1 MRKKDVI
8 ALGILEGHFNNE
20 QQARQYC
27 EHHGLKVE
35 FKSMSSK
42 GAFLMKISNREGW
55 ISPKSWVDNHLS
67 ELRRQFGEL
76 SDRLGNLGEPTSGP
90 TSVETTID
98 KPLCLF
104 LPVPG
109 ERPTANGIA
118 RSFLNGLRMSGLDR
132 RVEVVDSSHIYSE
145 CDSVEDGSLERI
157 LVDAIM
163 SLGK

>member
-8 ALGILEGHFNNE
+8 ALGILGGNFNNE

-27 EHHGLKVE
+27 EHHKLKVE
-35 FKSMSSK
+35 FKSTGSK
-42 GAFLMKISNREGW
+42 GTFLMKISNHEGW

-90 TSVETTID
+90 TPVETTSD

-132 RVEVVDSSHIYSE
+132 QVEVVNSSHIYSE
-145 CDSVEDGSLERI
+145 CDSIEDGNLERI

>member
-1 MRKKDVI
+1 MRKKDAI
-8 ALGILEGHFNNE
+8 ALGIIEGHFNNE

-27 EHHGLKVE
+27 EHYSLKVE
-35 FKSMSSK
+35 FKSTSSK
-42 GAFLMKISNREGW
+42 GAFLMKVSNREGW
-55 ISPKSWVDNHLS
+55 ISPKSWVDNHLA
-67 ELRRQFGEL
+67 ELKRQFSEL
-76 SDRLGNLGEPTSGP
+76 SDRLGNLGEPTSEP
-90 TSVETTID
+90 TSVETTDD

-118 RSFLNGLRMSGLDR
+118 RSILNGLRTSGLDR
-132 RVEVVDSSHIYSE
+132 QIEVVNSNHIFSEYGSINDS
-145 CDSVEDGSLERI
+145 DLERT

>member
-1 MRKKDVI
+1 MRKKDAI
-8 ALGILEGHFNNE
+8 ALGIIEGHFKDE
-20 QQARQYC
+20 QKARQYC
-27 EHHGLKVE
+27 EHYGLKVE
-35 FKSMSSK
+35 FKSTSLK
-42 GAFLMKISNREGW
+42 GTFLMKITNREGW
-55 ISPKSWVDNHLS
+55 ISPKSWLDNHLA
-67 ELRRQFGEL
+67 ELKRQFSEL
-76 SDRLGNLGEPTSGP
+76 SDRLGNLGEPTSEP
-90 TSVETTID
+90 TSVETTND

-132 RVEVVDSSHIYSE
+132 KIEVVDSSHIYSE
-145 CDSVEDGSLERI
+145 CDSIEDSSLERI